1 MATLFPPVHLGRV
14 PKIVNRD
21 DVGPALHLLT
31 WLAIQQADLL
41 ADRDGRIAKIAA
53 ATKLKLK
60 FQLDDQPTE
69 EPPLDMAEHE
79 AAVRA
84 ELERWALENPTEFAK
99 VRTLPFDHGT
109 VGLRKNPD
117 SIGFIGEKA
126 DLVAKVTAKLGKPIV
141 SLLKRLG
148 LARFW
153 RLKAEPDL
161 TEIKKAYKAGELT
174 PGDLKRK
181 GFVYQVGQ
189 DRVAIDLGVTPAA
202 PSPVQHETE

>member
-31 WLAIQQADLL
+31 WLSTQQAELL

-53 ATKLKLK
+53 AAKLKLT

-69 EPPLDMAEHE
+69 EPPLDMALHE

-84 ELERWALENPTEFAK
+84 ELERWALENPAEFAEA
-99 VRTLPFDHGT
+99 RTLAFDHGS

-117 SIGFIGEKA
+117 SIGFIGEKT
-126 DLVAKVTAKLGKPIV
+126 DLIAKVTAKLGKPIAA
-141 SLLKRLG
+141 LLKRLG

-161 TEIKKAYKAGELT
+161 TEIKKAFKAGELKAAE
-174 PGDLKRK
+174 LKRK
-181 GFVYQVGQ
+181 GFVYQVGV
-189 DRVAIDLGVTPAA
+189 DRVDIDLGVTPAA
-202 PSPVQHETE
+202 PSPVNHETE